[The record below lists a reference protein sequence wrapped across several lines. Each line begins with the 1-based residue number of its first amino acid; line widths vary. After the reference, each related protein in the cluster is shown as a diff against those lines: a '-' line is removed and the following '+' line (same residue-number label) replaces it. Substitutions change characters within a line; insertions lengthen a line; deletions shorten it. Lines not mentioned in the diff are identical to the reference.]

1 MISLFLDTSSKLL
14 TVILVN
20 NNEVIYNKS
29 IETKNDHTSYAVP
42 MIDEAL
48 KINNLKTRDINK
60 IYIVNGP
67 GSFTGTRIG
76 VTIGKTLAYSNEVGI
91 IPVSSLKQYIFS
103 KDNKD
108 YYVSM
113 IIDKNNRLYYGIYDK
128 NYNDIVTDKYSTIDD
143 FKSDIE
149 KLDGNIIF
157 ISDKELDDFNVVNQ
171 ELDIIELMN
180 YYKDNEID
188 SFLLKPN
195 YLKKI
200 EAEEK
205 ND

>member
-157 ISDKELDDFNVVNQ
+157 ISDKKLDDFNVVNQ
-171 ELDIIELMN
+171 ELDIIKLMN

>member
-149 KLDGNIIF
+149 KLDGNILF

-171 ELDIIELMN
+171 ELDIIKLMN